1 MKHVGRTSNMTY
13 IIIVS
18 ILIGMGCGYF
28 VFPPEILS
36 NMDKV
41 ASISL
46 FALIFLVGID
56 IGGNKKIFKDLKK
69 VGLKVLLIPFGGIV
83 GSLVGGLLVGFLFN
97 MAINESLAIGSGFGW
112 YSISGIMLK
121 EMGGD
126 TLGAI
131 AFLTNV
137 FREILTVILIPILAK
152 KLNGYTAIAP
162 AGATSMDTTL
172 PLIAKATNPEIAV
185 ISFINGVIMSS
196 LVPVFVT
203 FFYNLG

>member
-1 MKHVGRTSNMTY
+1 MTY
-13 IIIVS
+13 IIIIS
-18 ILIGMGCGYF
+18 ILVGMGCGYF
-28 VFPPEILS
+28 IFPPEIMN
-36 NMDKV
+36 NMDKL

-46 FALIFLVGID
+46 IALIFLVGID
-56 IGGNKKIFKDLKK
+56 VGGNKKIFKDLKK
-69 VGLKVLLIPFGGIV
+69 VGLKALLIPFGGIT
-83 GSLVGGLLVGFLFN
+83 GSLLGGLLVGFLFN
-97 MAINESLAIGSGFGW
+97 MAINESLAIGAGFGW
-112 YSISGIMLK
+112 YSLSGVMLK

-152 KLNGYTAIAP
+152 RLNGYTAIAP

>member
-1 MKHVGRTSNMTY
+1 MTY
-13 IIIVS
+13 IIIIS
-18 ILIGMGCGYF
+18 ILAGMGCGYF
-28 VFPPEILS
+28 VFPPEIINS
-36 NMDKV
+36 MDKL
-41 ASISL
+41 APISL
-46 FALIFLVGID
+46 IALIFLVGID
-56 IGGNKKIFKDLKK
+56 VGGNTKIFKDLKR
-69 VGLKVLLIPFGGIV
+69 VGLKALLIPFGGII
-83 GSLVGGLLVGFLFN
+83 GSLLGGLLVGLLFN
-97 MAINESLAIGSGFGW
+97 MAINESLAIGAGFGW
-112 YSISGIMLK
+112 YSISGAMLK

-152 KLNGYTAIAP
+152 RLNGYTAIAP

-172 PLIAKATNPEIAV
+172 PLIAKATNPQIVV

>member
-1 MKHVGRTSNMTY
+1 MTY

-126 TLGAI
+126 TLGAV

-152 KLNGYTAIAP
+152 RLNGYTAIAP

>member
-1 MKHVGRTSNMTY
+1 MTY

-83 GSLVGGLLVGFLFN
+83 GSLIGGLLVGFLFN

>member
-1 MKHVGRTSNMTY
+1 MTY
-13 IIIVS
+13 IIIIS
-18 ILIGMGCGYF
+18 ILAGMGCGYF
-28 VFPPEILS
+28 VFPPEIMSSIDNL
-36 NMDKV
+36 

-46 FALIFLVGID
+46 VALIFLVGID
-56 IGGNKKIFKDLKK
+56 VGGNKKIFKDLKK
-69 VGLKVLLIPFGGIV
+69 VGLKALLIPFGGII
-83 GSLVGGLLVGFLFN
+83 GSLLGGLLVGLLFN

-112 YSISGIMLK
+112 YSLSGVMLK
-121 EMGGD
+121 EMSGD

-152 KLNGYTAIAP
+152 RLNGYTAIAP

>member
-1 MKHVGRTSNMTY
+1 MTY
-13 IIIVS
+13 IIIIS
-18 ILIGMGCGYF
+18 ILVGMGCGYF
-28 VFPPEILS
+28 IFPPEIMN
-36 NMDKV
+36 NMDKL

-46 FALIFLVGID
+46 IALIFLVGID
-56 IGGNKKIFKDLKK
+56 VGGNKKIFKDLKK
-69 VGLKVLLIPFGGIV
+69 VGLKALLIPFGGIT
-83 GSLVGGLLVGFLFN
+83 GSLLGGFLVGFLFN
-97 MAINESLAIGSGFGW
+97 MAINESLAIGAGFGW
-112 YSISGIMLK
+112 YSLSGVMLK

-152 KLNGYTAIAP
+152 RLNGYTAIAP

>member
-1 MKHVGRTSNMTY
+1 MTY

-18 ILIGMGCGYF
+18 ILVGMGCGYF
-28 VFPPEILS
+28 VFPPEIMSSIDNL
-36 NMDKV
+36 

-46 FALIFLVGID
+46 FVLIFLVGID
-56 IGGNKKIFKDLKK
+56 VGGNKTIFKDLKK
-69 VGLKVLLIPFGGIV
+69 AGFKVLLVPFGGIV
-83 GSLVGGLLVGFLFN
+83 GSLVGFLFN
-97 MAINESLAIGSGFGW
+97 MALNESLAIGSGFGW
-112 YSISGIMLK
+112 YSLSGVMLK

-137 FREILTVILIPILAK
+137 FREMITVISIPILAK

-172 PLIAKATNPEIAV
+172 PLISKATNPEIAV
-185 ISFINGVIMSS
+185 IAFINGVILSS

>member
-1 MKHVGRTSNMTY
+1 MTY
-13 IIIVS
+13 IIIIS
-18 ILIGMGCGYF
+18 ILAGIGCGYF
-28 VFPPEILS
+28 IFPPEMMNS
-36 NMDKV
+36 MDNL

-46 FALIFLVGID
+46 LALIFLVGID
-56 IGGNKKIFKDLKK
+56 VGGNKKIFKDLKK
-69 VGLKVLLIPFGGIV
+69 VGLKALLIPFGGIV
-83 GSLVGGLLVGFLFN
+83 GSLLGGLLVGFLFN

-112 YSISGIMLK
+112 YSLSGVMLK

-137 FREILTVILIPILAK
+137 FREMLTVILIPILAK
-152 KLNGYTAIAP
+152 RLNGYTAIAP

-185 ISFINGVIMSS
+185 ISFINGAILTS

>member
-1 MKHVGRTSNMTY
+1 MTY

-18 ILIGMGCGYF
+18 ILVGMGCGYF
-28 VFPPEILS
+28 VFPPEIMSSIDNL
-36 NMDKV
+36 

-46 FALIFLVGID
+46 FVLIFLVGID
-56 IGGNKKIFKDLKK
+56 VGGNKTIFKDLKK
-69 VGLKVLLIPFGGIV
+69 AGFKVLLVPFGGIV
-83 GSLVGGLLVGFLFN
+83 GSLLGGLLVGFLFN
-97 MAINESLAIGSGFGW
+97 MALNESLAIGSGFGW
-112 YSISGIMLK
+112 YSLSGVMLK

-137 FREILTVILIPILAK
+137 FREMITVILIPILAK

-185 ISFINGVIMSS
+185 IAFINGVILSS

-203 FFYNLG
+203 FFYNLR

>member
-1 MKHVGRTSNMTY
+1 MRHVGRTSNMTY

-28 VFPPEILS
+28 VFPQEILS

>member
-1 MKHVGRTSNMTY
+1 MTY

-18 ILIGMGCGYF
+18 ILVGMGCGYF
-28 VFPPEILS
+28 VFPPEIMSSIDNL
-36 NMDKV
+36 

-46 FALIFLVGID
+46 FVLIFLVGID
-56 IGGNKKIFKDLKK
+56 VGGNKTIFKDLKK
-69 VGLKVLLIPFGGIV
+69 AGFKVLLVPFGGIV
-83 GSLVGGLLVGFLFN
+83 GSLLGGLLVGFLFN
-97 MAINESLAIGSGFGW
+97 MALNESLAIGSGFGL
-112 YSISGIMLK
+112 SGVMLK

-137 FREILTVILIPILAK
+137 FREMITVISIPILAK

-172 PLIAKATNPEIAV
+172 PLISKATNPEIAV
-185 ISFINGVIMSS
+185 IAFINGVILSS

>member
-1 MKHVGRTSNMTY
+1 MTY
-13 IIIVS
+13 IIIIS
-18 ILIGMGCGYF
+18 ILAGIGCGYF
-28 VFPPEILS
+28 IFPPEMMNS
-36 NMDKV
+36 MDNL

-46 FALIFLVGID
+46 LALIFLVGID
-56 IGGNKKIFKDLKK
+56 VGGNKKIFKDLKK
-69 VGLKVLLIPFGGIV
+69 VGLKALLIPFGGIA
-83 GSLVGGLLVGFLFN
+83 GSLLGGLLVGFIFN

-112 YSISGIMLK
+112 YSLSGVMLK

-137 FREILTVILIPILAK
+137 FREMLTVILIPILAK

-185 ISFINGVIMSS
+185 ISFINGAILTS

>member
-1 MKHVGRTSNMTY
+1 MTY

-18 ILIGMGCGYF
+18 ILAGIGCGYF
-28 VFPPEILS
+28 IFPPEMMNS
-36 NMDKV
+36 MDNL

-46 FALIFLVGID
+46 LALIFLVGID
-56 IGGNKKIFKDLKK
+56 VGGNKKIFKDLKK
-69 VGLKVLLIPFGGIV
+69 VGLKALLIPFGGIA
-83 GSLVGGLLVGFLFN
+83 GSLLGGLLVGFIFN

-112 YSISGIMLK
+112 YSLSGVMLK

-137 FREILTVILIPILAK
+137 FREMLTVILIPILAK

-185 ISFINGVIMSS
+185 ISFINGAILTS